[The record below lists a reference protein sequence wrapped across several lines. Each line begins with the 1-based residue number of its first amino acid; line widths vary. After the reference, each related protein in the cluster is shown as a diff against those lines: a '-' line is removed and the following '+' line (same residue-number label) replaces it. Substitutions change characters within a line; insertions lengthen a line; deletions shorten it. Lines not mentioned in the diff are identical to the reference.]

1 MSLPAVPAAKPA
13 QSAVSDF
20 PAAGMP
26 TRMNPFRTWR
36 IRTLDLVVL
45 AWVIAWLG
53 MGIYVGR
60 DIRELAQVPRT
71 AASSG
76 RVLQDIAGSLQRV
89 ASLPLVGSHVG
100 PLAARAQAEARS
112 IEVTGRAT
120 DQSIRELSILLGVAV
135 ALAPTVPL
143 LALFIPLR
151 VSQERE
157 ARAFRRA
164 VRQKTDDPVF
174 EEFLARR
181 AAENLPYH
189 RLREISPDPWRDIRD
204 GRVRAL
210 ADAELRR
217 VGVSRPRPAGRAGPA
232 GRPA

>member
-1 MSLPAVPAAKPA
+1 MSAAVAP
-13 QSAVSDF
+13 
-20 PAAGMP
+20 GMAP
-26 TRMNPFRTWR
+26 GVNPFRTWR
-36 IRTLDLVVL
+36 IRTLDVVVL

-60 DIRELAQVPRT
+60 DIRELREIPRT
-71 AASSG
+71 GASTG
-76 RVLQDIAGSLQRV
+76 RALNDVSGSLQRL
-89 ASLPLVGSHVG
+89 ASLPLVGSRVS
-100 PLAARAQAEARS
+100 PLAARARGEARS
-112 IEVTGRAT
+112 IEVASQAT
-120 DQSIRELSILLGVAV
+120 DESIRELSILLGVAV

-143 LALFIPLR
+143 LALFVPLR

-189 RLREISPDPWRDIRD
+189 RLREISADPWRDISTGHVRD
-204 GRVRAL
+204 L

-217 VGVSRPRPAGRAGPA
+217 VGVSRARRGG
-232 GRPA
+232 